1 MVKQIPARAQN
12 LTMIRV
18 NSPDID
24 DRISWIMAEID
35 EGKRHP
41 RIRDIAGQILS
52 RKADGS
58 WAVQERDWNAE
69 VDAIFN
75 FVRQNVRYTRDN
87 HEVELF
93 QKASRTLELKIGDCD
108 DLSILLG
115 SLLKNVGYPVLLR
128 VIGLGG
134 NTYQHIYV
142 VVGIPPTSPTTW
154 KPLDASQNQPP
165 GWEVTRNVTLKTD
178 YLVE

>member
-1 MVKQIPARAQN
+1 
-12 LTMIRV
+12 MIRV

-24 DRISWIMAEID
+24 DRISWIMAEIE
-35 EGKRHP
+35 EGKRDP
-41 RIRDIAGQILS
+41 RIRALAAQILS
-52 RKADGS
+52 RKSDGS

-75 FVRQNVRYTRDN
+75 FTRQNVRYTRDI

-93 QKASRTLELKIGDCD
+93 QKATRTLELKIADCD

-115 SLLKNVGYPVLLR
+115 SLLQCVGYPVLLR

-154 KPLDASQNQPP
+154 KPLDASQNQPA
-165 GWEVTRNVTLKTD
+165 GWEVTENVTLRTD
-178 YLVE
+178 YILE